1 MKVTNSKTKSLHL
14 QRWQLWLTDIFRS
27 SVYSFLCSFFFGI
40 DITKKSQHAQNFD
53 FAFISDSDQEEY
65 DYVLQKLTWCLWSNW

>member
-1 MKVTNSKTKSLHL
+1 M
-14 QRWQLWLTDIFRS
+14 
-27 SVYSFLCSFFFGI
+27 

-53 FAFISDSDQEEY
+53 FAFISGSDQEEY